1 MAIAQMQKVM
11 IVSHR
16 SEAASLLDALQASGI
31 CQVLNAEQA
40 IVSKEFPELHVESQK
55 PRETEELVNRLANAL
70 TFLKDFAKST
80 TSLLAPK
87 MVIEKSSYE
96 SIVADKSLLAVLDQS
111 QNVQSAIDKLQNDI
125 ENYNGTIET
134 LEPWKDLS
142 GPVEELKG
150 LTRAASVTGLIP
162 AQKFDQVSKQ
172 AAEFG
177 AAIEKVSKSSSGIAC
192 LIVCLNE
199 NLTDLQKI
207 LRAAE
212 FEAMNFESM
221 TGTVSQIIEDNKEKL
236 TQAHK
241 ELAEQFEKTKQL
253 AQKYSSLQILFD
265 HYSNLLD
272 REVTKNTAPATEQT
286 VVLEGWAKRKDYRRL
301 EKVVSEF
308 SATSLAKIEPAE
320 GEMPPIE
327 IANNKAVTPFETI
340 TRLYGLPSNI
350 DVDPT
355 VFLAPFFALF
365 FGICLTDAGYGILL
379 IAVSWWLLRKFQ
391 GDKKIIWMFF
401 ICSAITIAAGAMTG
415 GWFGDAFQTLIPQ
428 KYEGLYNGVNQFRT
442 KLMLTDPMEN
452 PMVFFGVSLGLGYLQ
467 IMVGIL
473 IAFFNN
479 LRQKEYATAIFEHAT
494 WFIFLNSL
502 ILFGLSKAERIPV
515 GLSTFFGWL
524 SISQAVLIFLFTER
538 KSGIGGR
545 IGGGVFALF
554 STVFYFGDLL
564 SYARLMA
571 LGMVTGGLGMAINI
585 LVKLLMDMPNPI
597 IGYILGALLFVS
609 GHLFNI
615 AMSVLSSFVHSLR
628 LQFVEFFPK
637 FFVGGGK
644 EFEPLKK
651 NYKHIMVK

>member
-1 MAIAQMQKVM
+1 
-11 IVSHR
+11 
-16 SEAASLLDALQASGI
+16 
-31 CQVLNAEQA
+31 
-40 IVSKEFPELHVESQK
+40 
-55 PRETEELVNRLANAL
+55 
-70 TFLKDFAKST
+70 
-80 TSLLAPK
+80 
-87 MVIEKSSYE
+87 
-96 SIVADKSLLAVLDQS
+96 
-111 QNVQSAIDKLQNDI
+111 
-125 ENYNGTIET
+125 
-134 LEPWKDLS
+134 
-142 GPVEELKG
+142 
-150 LTRAASVTGLIP
+150 
-162 AQKFDQVSKQ
+162 SKQ
-172 AAEFG
+172 AAELG